1 MRLRSHRR
9 DLLLS
14 SLSATVDRSRVPRPV
29 GLRRLRWWLRT
40 GAVLSVVGIRRFARA
55 ARTRRQPIL
64 VVTGAVVLVIGLMLR
79 SSVAAISGL
88 LVIGAFAWDTGLQNP
103 EAAMVHTWIWLRK
116 SRDDN
121 P

>member
-14 SLSATVDRSRVPRPV
+14 SLSATVDRSRVTRPE

-40 GAVLSVVGIRRFARA
+40 GAVLSVVGVRRFARA
-55 ARTRRQPIL
+55 ARTRQQPIFL
-64 VVTGAVVLVIGLMLR
+64 IIGALVLVIGLVLR
-79 SSVAAISGL
+79 SSVAVISGL

-103 EAAMVHTWIWLRK
+103 EAAMVHTWMWLRK
-116 SRDDN
+116 SRGDN